1 MKKIISLVLS
11 FIILFIISKEIFGW
25 GNVGHSLINRNST
38 KHFPQEMVG
47 YKLWSEFLAQHA
59 SDADYRKSSD
69 PTEGNKHFIDIDNY
83 QEFLSGNF
91 PYSIDTLISRY
102 GWDYVWQQGILPW
115 ATKYTLDSLTSALQI
130 KDWERAKLVAADL
143 GHYVADGHQPLHI
156 TINYDGQ
163 FTGQR
168 GVHSRYESQ
177 MINRFQS
184 EITFT
189 AEPVVYIDEPI
200 NFIFDYLFDSYS
212 YLDDLLRA
220 DSIAKSV
227 AGNTSSELYYTTLW
241 NYTNNFTKYL
251 FQKAS
256 NRLASLIY
264 TAWVNAGSPA
274 LPQTLVEELSLVPT
288 KIVLYQNYPN
298 PFNYSTQIKY
308 FIPKE
313 FIGKTLTFKITDT
326 LGREIM
332 SVENQIN
339 SDGYHQMEFDGYY
352 YKLSSGTYIY
362 SIKIGDY
369 TESKKME
376 YVK

>member
-1 MKKIISLVLS
+1 MKKIIPLILSL
-11 FIILFIISKEIFGW
+11 IILFLISKEIFGW
-25 GNVGHSLINRNST
+25 GSVGHSLINRNST

-47 YKLWSEFLAQHA
+47 YNLWSEFLAQHA

-115 ATKYTLDSLTSALQI
+115 ATKSTFDSLTSALQR
-130 KDWERAKLVAADL
+130 KDWDRAKLIAADL

-156 TINYDGQ
+156 TRNYDGQ

-168 GVHSRYESQ
+168 GIHSRYETQ
-177 MINRFQS
+177 MINRFQN
-184 EITFT
+184 EITFSS
-189 AEPVVYIDEPI
+189 EPVVYINEPI
-200 NFIFDYLFDSYS
+200 NFIFDYLFESYS

-220 DSIAKSV
+220 DSMAKSV
-227 AGNTSSELYYTTLW
+227 AGNTNSELYYSKLW
-241 NYTNNFTKYL
+241 NYTGNFTKYL

-264 TAWVNAGSPA
+264 TAWINAGSPA

-298 PFNYSTQIKY
+298 PFNYSTLIRY

-313 FIGKTLTFKITDT
+313 YVGKTLTFKVTDT

-332 SVENQIN
+332 SVENQVNI
-339 SDGYHQMEFDGYY
+339 DGYHQMEFDGYY

-362 SIKIGDY
+362 TIKIGNY

>member
-1 MKKIISLVLS
+1 MKKLLSLVVS
-11 FIILFIISKEIFGW
+11 FVILFVISKEIFGW

-38 KHFPQEMVG
+38 RHFPQEMVG
-47 YKLWSEFLAQHA
+47 YQLWSEFLAQHA

-115 ATKYTLDSLTSALQI
+115 ATKYTFDSLTAALQR
-130 KDWERAKLVAADL
+130 KDWDRAKSIAADL

-156 TINYDGQ
+156 TRNYNGQ

-168 GVHSRYESQ
+168 GIHSRYESQ
-177 MINRFQS
+177 MINRFQG
-184 EITFT
+184 EITFSSE
-189 AEPVVYIDEPI
+189 AVVYVNEPI
-200 NFIFDYLFDSYS
+200 DYIFNYLFESYS

-220 DSIAKSV
+220 DSIAKSI
-227 AGNTSSELYYTTLW
+227 AGNTDSELYYTTLW
-241 NYTNNFTKYL
+241 NYTDDFTKAL

-264 TAWVNAGSPA
+264 SAWINAGSPA
-274 LPQTLVEELSLVPT
+274 LPQTLVEELNLVPT

-308 FIPKE
+308 FIPKD
-313 FIGKTLTFKITDT
+313 FVGKTLTFKVTDT
-326 LGREIM
+326 LGKEIT
-332 SVENQIN
+332 SITNQIKT
-339 SDGYHQMEFDGYY
+339 DGYHQIEFDGYY
-352 YKLSSGTYIY
+352 HRLTSGIYIY
-362 SIKIGDY
+362 TIQIGNY
-369 TESKKME
+369 IESKKME
-376 YVK
+376 YIK